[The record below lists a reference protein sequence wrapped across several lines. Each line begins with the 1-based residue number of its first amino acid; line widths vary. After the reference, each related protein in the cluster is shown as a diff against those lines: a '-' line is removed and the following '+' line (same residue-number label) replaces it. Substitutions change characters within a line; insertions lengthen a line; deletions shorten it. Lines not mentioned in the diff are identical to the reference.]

1 HGAVRGH
8 RRPVVRGRG
17 RGRALRRPQ
26 QRRGGRGGGHRRPR
40 LRVHD
45 RRHRGGPGTGGPQLR
60 RRHDRRPGLH
70 LRSLRAP
77 GAPGQRFVRADR
89 AGGPRVGC
97 RAGTAGA
104 DPGARGRH
112 RQPAGPAAPGGVAPG
127 TGALPPRGA
136 PEAAAAGAGGAAGRQ
151 RGRGQVGGGGGP
163 GANRAFVIATL
174 LQNSVLSQGGVL
186 AQGAAAAHGAV
197 LAQAASAPYPAVLS
211 YAALGLTMGM
221 AAAFSPGPL
230 QALVIAESARR
241 GWRAGALVALAPLL
255 SDAVMAPAAVLLAG
269 SLSSG
274 WLRVAT
280 AAGAAMLAR
289 LGWGAVTGAGR
300 ETVAAAGAAAAP
312 AA

>member
-1 HGAVRGH
+1 M
-8 RRPVVRGRG
+8 
-17 RGRALRRPQ
+17 
-26 QRRGGRGGGHRRPR
+26 
-40 LRVHD
+40 
-45 RRHRGGPGTGGPQLR
+45 
-60 RRHDRRPGLH
+60 
-70 LRSLRAP
+70 
-77 GAPGQRFVRADR
+77 
-89 AGGPRVGC
+89 
-97 RAGTAGA
+97 
-104 DPGARGRH
+104 
-112 RQPAGPAAPGGVAPG
+112 
-127 TGALPPRGA
+127 
-136 PEAAAAGAGGAAGRQ
+136 
-151 RGRGQVGGGGGP
+151 
-163 GANRAFVIATL
+163 IATL

-300 ETVAAAGAAAAP
+300 ETVAAAGAAADARAGAAGNGAGRAADGPAGGPAAAAAAAP
-312 AA
+312 AAVPIATLWRACLVNLLNPHAWLFWGLVGGPTIAAASRVGLAGAVGFVAAFLSALIGGKALIAVLVDRGLARAGGRWRVRVEKAAGLALLAAAAWLAWTALAGAF

>member
-1 HGAVRGH
+1 M
-8 RRPVVRGRG
+8 
-17 RGRALRRPQ
+17 
-26 QRRGGRGGGHRRPR
+26 
-40 LRVHD
+40 
-45 RRHRGGPGTGGPQLR
+45 
-60 RRHDRRPGLH
+60 
-70 LRSLRAP
+70 
-77 GAPGQRFVRADR
+77 
-89 AGGPRVGC
+89 
-97 RAGTAGA
+97 
-104 DPGARGRH
+104 
-112 RQPAGPAAPGGVAPG
+112 
-127 TGALPPRGA
+127 
-136 PEAAAAGAGGAAGRQ
+136 
-151 RGRGQVGGGGGP
+151 
-163 GANRAFVIATL
+163 IATL

-300 ETVAAAGAAAAP
+300 ETVAAAAAAAAP
-312 AA
+312 AAVPIATLWRACLVNLLNPHAWLFWGLVGGPTIAAASRVGLAGAVGFVAAFLSALIGGKALIAVLVDRGLARAGGRWRVRVEKAAGLALLAAAAWLAWTALAGAF